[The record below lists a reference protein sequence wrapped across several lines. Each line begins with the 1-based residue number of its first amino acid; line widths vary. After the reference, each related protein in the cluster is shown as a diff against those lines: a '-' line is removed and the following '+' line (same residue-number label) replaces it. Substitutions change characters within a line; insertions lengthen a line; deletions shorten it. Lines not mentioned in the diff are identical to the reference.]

1 MLVVTNDNITY
12 RLGKN
17 ANENFKLIDDADP
30 EDWWFHLDDSPS
42 GHCVIDS
49 SILDIQM
56 KVFAGNLVKEHSK
69 LKNDKKVKIVFTQ
82 IKNLVKTKT
91 PGTVILKQKGETI
104 FI

>member
-1 MLVVTNDNITY
+1 MLIVINDNITY
-12 RLGKN
+12 RLGRN
-17 ANENFKLIDDADP
+17 ATENFEIINDADP

-49 SILDIQM
+49 SILNIQM

-69 LKNDKKVKIVFTQ
+69 LKNNKKVKVIFTQ
-82 IKNLVKTKT
+82 IKNIVKTKT
-91 PGTVILKQKGETI
+91 LGTVILKQKGETF